1 MTEPKDLEKQ
11 IKNFFFK
18 FTVRTEGISYFTIVP
33 LIVFN
38 VWSSLNF
45 TPGQWD
51 LFFTMVLI
59 ITPVSFI
66 TTQINNYI
74 AVAPVSRYF
83 NSILRG
89 REPADEEYQKAHR
102 RLLYLPR
109 IHGIGA
115 FFRWVAGLGGVI
127 IPMQIIGAMTPQQTF
142 GMWMMLVIN
151 APLGA
156 VLYYLLSE
164 LIVQKVLQTG
174 VFPRWPRTEIKN
186 RMSLFAKL
194 TLSIMMISFIP
205 FAILLTYFVVFITD
219 FNFDK
224 TMTYV
229 KISIIAVIGLAG
241 SVMVAAVLNRTIIAK
256 VAIILRFLKKVGT
269 GDLVAAADKIAIM
282 DELTL
287 INMSVFKM
295 RNNLKSLVEAI
306 SGTVETLE
314 NSSGELVKSSFKQSD
329 RAREL
334 AAIIEELTSSFEE
347 MAASSES
354 NMSSVTR
361 QVQQSVSVKND
372 ISRISEQ
379 SGLLA
384 KETRTLSEKA
394 RDSVVI
400 AEEGEKQINQ
410 SVSTISNLIGY
421 MDTIDQTAGMINDI
435 ADQINLLALNAA
447 IEAARAGE
455 HGKGFAVVAD
465 EVNKLADRTTELAKI
480 IKKEIS
486 EHTKNIN
493 TELSQMTR
501 SVDTFHI
508 MKESISGIDS
518 VIGKVFDFTQE
529 LMKMNDEIKLK
540 IDELN
545 RLSNEINNSSQ
556 EQKHT
561 NDELMKSVTSINA
574 ISQSTA
580 EEAHIIQDEATK
592 FGENSKELQAVV
604 SRFKIRYD

>member
-1 MTEPKDLEKQ
+1 MTEPKDYEKQ

-18 FTVRTEGISYFTIVP
+18 FTIRTEGISYFTIVP

-51 LFFTMVLI
+51 LFFMMVLI

-66 TTQINNYI
+66 TTQVNNYI
-74 AVAPVSRYF
+74 AVAPVLRYF
-83 NSILRG
+83 NKMLRG
-89 REPADEEYQKAHR
+89 KEFTDDEYQKAHR

-142 GMWMMLVIN
+142 GMWMMLIIN

-156 VLYYLLSE
+156 VLYYLLTE
-164 LIVQKVLQTG
+164 LIVQKILITG
-174 VFPRWPRTEIKN
+174 IFPRWPRTEIKN
-186 RMSLFAKL
+186 RMSLFTKL

-205 FAILLTYFVVFITD
+205 FAILLTYFIVFITD

-241 SVMVAAVLNRTIIAK
+241 SVMVAAVLNRTIISK
-256 VAIILRFLKKVGT
+256 VKIIIDFLDKVGT
-269 GDLVAAADKIAIM
+269 GDLVAAPAKIAIM
-282 DELTL
+282 DELTV

-314 NSSGELVKSSFKQSD
+314 KSSGDMVKSSFKQSD

-354 NMSSVTR
+354 NMASVTR

-379 SGLLA
+379 SGMLA
-384 KETRTLSEKA
+384 KETWTLSEKA
-394 RDSVVI
+394 KDSVSI
-400 AEEGEKQINQ
+400 AEEGEKQINK

-465 EVNKLADRTTELAKI
+465 EVNKLADKTTELAKI

-493 TELSQMTR
+493 TELSQMTH
-501 SVDTFHI
+501 SVDTFHS
-508 MKESISGIDS
+508 MKESIGGIDL
-518 VIGKVFDFTQE
+518 VIGKVFDFTQD
-529 LMKMNDEIKLK
+529 LMKMNEEIKLK

-545 RLSNEINNSSQ
+545 RSSNEINNASQ

-580 EEAHIIQDEATK
+580 EEAHIIQDAATK
-592 FGENSKELQAVV
+592 FGENSKELQKVV
-604 SRFKIRYD
+604 SRFKIKYD

>member
-1 MTEPKDLEKQ
+1 MTEPKDYEKL

-18 FTVRTEGISYFTIVP
+18 FTIRTEGISYFTIVP

-59 ITPVSFI
+59 VTPVSFI
-66 TTQINNYI
+66 TTQINNHI

-83 NSILRG
+83 NKILG
-89 REPADEEYQKAHR
+89 GKEVTDEDYQKAHR

-314 NSSGELVKSSFKQSD
+314 KSTGDLVNSSYKQSD